1 MDNIQIDKDDAELK
15 IDAAPTARPC
25 ESAWRAE
32 SCLHQRMTKE
42 AAIGKHKET
51 PGRASR
57 AAALYSR
64 HHKTPA
70 YVLKHADGSHTWTA
84 PFSITD
90 GAVALP
96 PGAEIVATFLD
107 GERRD

>member
-1 MDNIQIDKDDAELK
+1 MTQPSAGCFRDRLGP
-15 IDAAPTARPC
+15 APRGRRLGVT
-25 ESAWRAE
+25 
-32 SCLHQRMTKE
+32 
-42 AAIGKHKET
+42 IGKHKDS

-84 PFSITD
+84 PFNITS
-90 GAVALP
+90 GAIPLP
-96 PGAEIVATFLD
+96 PGSQIVAKFLD